1 MKIKKYQKPAGSL
14 PEKKSFWWKLANQL
28 STAPSNGET
37 TIANQNAN
45 RQVLIDKARQ
55 EAINKGENPNKTEE
69 EIVKRSALGALGGLA
84 IGQTLVT
91 APQIAKAALETAKFA
106 TTTPVGQAALRKAI
120 KETGISMLGGTAVD
134 KLSEATTGMSFGKWA
149 VGSIP
154 GARDLYDRS
163 GIARFGIDMLNP
175 GYLGLSGSKALIG
188 GTANTINNAVEHIAP
203 IQIRRI
209 QRSLPKVFGENSEIT
224 IAGKT
229 PVRWK
234 HTFKNPGD
242 GSYQNNTI
250 TSRLWTN
257 PSITAHE
264 VGHHVSAHYPGLPEG
279 NVMGAYI
286 PQYRYGINTSPEQE
300 AAEAFADYFRTKAGW
315 SYKGKDPAHIA
326 RQRAVTN
333 NLGETQLYDVADPG
347 LLRGK
352 ENLNLKEIE
361 SAWEQAVAKGDIAE
375 AQRLS
380 DLHGVIKA
388 GGKEPLIGYRGEK
401 AHNASKYILG
411 STYRPN
417 ISFTTTEPAMASSY
431 AEIHTPYSKAY
442 GLQKQ
447 LTSDQNFFKLRKENG
462 ITTEEENLWIDKIQ
476 DLRNR
481 INTAIEEQEKF
492 NHPQLRKLHIYSEN
506 PTEIDVKGSLWSQV
520 GKYDPKLGKIP
531 TTDDLAIQAQNNG
544 YDALVIKNVR
554 DTGNGDIFFGRNSAT
569 DIVSLNT
576 KRAKLADAV
585 TYDDAGNIIPLSKRH
600 DFNNLDIRYS
610 WLLPLIGL
618 GTIATQNKE

>member
-1 MKIKKYQKPAGSL
+1 MKIKKYQSPTGPL
-14 PEKKSFWWKLANQL
+14 PFWSRLARQL
-28 STAPSNGET
+28 QTAPSNGET
-37 TIANQNAN
+37 TIAAHNADLTRQINQ
-45 RQVLIDKARQ
+45 ARE
-55 EAINKGENPNKTEE
+55 EAKSKGQNPDRAEE
-69 EIVKRSALGALGGLA
+69 EVYRRGLRTNGAIVGGAALGALA
-84 IGQTLVT
+84 TTVP
-91 APQIAKAALETAKFA
+91 AVAETVKFA
-106 TTTPVGQAALRKAI
+106 TKTPVGKKALQKIMKDTA
-120 KETGISMLGGTAVD
+120 ISMAGGTAVD
-134 KLSEATTGMSFGKWA
+134 ALSNKMTGMSFGKYVA
-149 VGSIP
+149 GAIP
-154 GARDLYDRS
+154 GARNLYDRS
-163 GIARFGIDMLNP
+163 GIARFGIDVLNP
-175 GYLGLSGSKALIG
+175 GYLGLSGTKALIG
-188 GTANTINNAVEHIAP
+188 GTANTINNVVEHTAP
-203 IQIRRI
+203 VQIRRI
-209 QRSLPKVFGENSEIT
+209 QRSLPRVFGESSEIAT
-224 IAGKT
+224 AAKT
-229 PVRWK
+229 PIKWK

-264 VGHHVSAHYPGLPEG
+264 VGHHISAHYPGLPEG

-286 PQYRYGINTSPEQE
+286 PNYRYGINTSPEQE

-315 SYKGKDPAHIA
+315 SYKGKDPVHIA

-333 NLGETQLYDVADPG
+333 NLGDVQLYDVADPG

-352 ENLNLKEIE
+352 ENLSLREIE
-361 SAWEQAVAKGDIAE
+361 SAWEQAVAKNDIAE

-388 GGKEPLIGYRGEK
+388 DGKEPLIGYRGEK
-401 AHNASKYILG
+401 AHNASKYTLG

-462 ITTEEENLWIDKIQ
+462 ITAEEENLWIDKIQ

-544 YDALVIKNVR
+544 YDALIIKNVR
-554 DTGNGDIFFGRNSAT
+554 DTGNGDIFFGRNPAT

-576 KRAKLADAV
+576 KRAKLADAI

-600 DFNNLDIRYS
+600 DFTNPDIRYS
-610 WLLPLIGL
+610 WLLPLL
-618 GTIATQNKE
+618 GVGAAATQNKE